1 MKDPK
6 IYLFD
11 EATSALDRKNESIIQ
26 NTLEQLSQGKT
37 TVVIAHR
44 LETIKNVDKI
54 YVINDGIVCEEGTFE
69 ELEALKG
76 HFFKMRKYQVIIE
89 KRKQTIKGVERPVL
103 EEKDEIELEIEDKKM
118 LEEM

>member
-44 LETIKNVDKI
+44 LEIMRRFDKI
-54 YVINDGIVCEEGTFE
+54 IFLNNGKLDGFGSFE
-69 ELEALKG
+69 ELVQNNVN
-76 HFFKMRKYQVIIE
+76 FKNL
-89 KRKQTIKGVERPVL
+89 VEVNKPNG
-103 EEKDEIELEIEDKKM
+103 
-118 LEEM
+118 